1 MMEKKVKEREK
12 WHARIKSHI
21 QRQAKSAR
29 TKRARPK
36 ARKLRK
42 EEKDLKSAARAARR
56 KERRERL
63 GEVGAEVEVKSM
75 EPEKNKKWKPK
86 KDKSGKERQKE
97 VKKLRKVLMRAPMK
111 MREKTQSNEKEKAAK
126 DIGSKD
132 GWKAGSRNF
141 ESERAPTRKEKVK
154 KLSEGTVVKLLKKA
168 MNLARKER
176 PGIDM
181 KVETLADVVPPVS
194 GLGVDEGLE
203 QKERSKT
210 GEDGGAGALG
220 EAFNETSVED
230 GGRGTFKEAQSNDEK
245 NFFKKD
251 RGGGAFEE
259 TLQLDLKK
267 NEEDQVH
274 LKPST
279 MKGGAWQP
287 QSNEDEIRLAIK
299 KSGEGLVLDRRTRGD
314 GNCCSRALVQQC
326 KRPPVKLFLQS
337 RGITIVGFMQLKEE
351 VAQFIVDNRNTEK
364 VLNLRRNFEYSQ
376 MTIQAEG
383 LERRSWRQ
391 YWSDMKQDA
400 GEVVG
405 PQWLL
410 YWADDIWLQAAA
422 YYLNMNIHIIW
433 AGAATDG
440 RIVSDV
446 DGDWSPV
453 DEEKPTLYLGYIVD
467 AHYQSLLPQAEHHPT
482 PAYLQR
488 EAIDNALAAAM
499 QGLDAELKQQSSQ
512 VSFNGKNV
520 EHKLFGPW
528 HHLQCKFYIHSMLL
542 SVILKN

>member
-1 MMEKKVKEREK
+1 MMERNAKNREK
-12 WHARIKSHI
+12 RQGERQRQR

-29 TKRARPK
+29 TKRARSK

-42 EEKDLKSAARAARR
+42 DEKELKSAARAARR
-56 KERRERL
+56 KERRERQ
-63 GEVGAEVEVKSM
+63 GEGGEEVKVTPI
-75 EPEKNKKWKPK
+75 EPEKLKKRKPK
-86 KDKSGKERQKE
+86 KDHNPVDKGM
-97 VKKLRKVLMRAPMK
+97 KKLRKVLMSAPLK
-111 MREKTQSNEKEKAAK
+111 KTKSNEKEKPVK

-141 ESERAPTRKEKVK
+141 ESERAPTRNEKVK
-154 KLSEGTVVKLLKKA
+154 KLSERTVVKLLKKA

-220 EAFNETSVED
+220 EAFKETSVED

-433 AGAATDG
+433 AGADTDG

-528 HHLQCKFYIHSMLL
+528 HHLQCKFYIHSMSL

>member
-1 MMEKKVKEREK
+1 MMERNAKNREK
-12 WHARIKSHI
+12 RQGERQRQR

-29 TKRARPK
+29 TKRARSK

-42 EEKDLKSAARAARR
+42 DEKELKSAARVARR
-56 KERRERL
+56 KERRERQ
-63 GEVGAEVEVKSM
+63 GEGGEEVKVTPI
-75 EPEKNKKWKPK
+75 EPEKLKKRKPK
-86 KDKSGKERQKE
+86 KDHNPVDKGM
-97 VKKLRKVLMRAPMK
+97 KKLRKVLMSAPLK
-111 MREKTQSNEKEKAAK
+111 KTKSNEKEKAAK

-176 PGIDM
+176 PGSDM

-520 EHKLFGPW
+520 EHKIFGPW

>member
-1 MMEKKVKEREK
+1 MMERNAKNREK
-12 WHARIKSHI
+12 RQGERQRQR

-29 TKRARPK
+29 TKRARSK

-42 EEKDLKSAARAARR
+42 DEKELKSAARAARR
-56 KERRERL
+56 KERRERQ
-63 GEVGAEVEVKSM
+63 GEGGEEVKVTPI
-75 EPEKNKKWKPK
+75 EPEKLKKRKPK
-86 KDKSGKERQKE
+86 EDDNPVDKGM
-97 VKKLRKVLMRAPMK
+97 KKLRKVLMSAPLK
-111 MREKTQSNEKEKAAK
+111 KTKSNEKEKAAK

-176 PGIDM
+176 P
-181 KVETLADVVPPVS
+181 
-194 GLGVDEGLE
+194 GVDEGLE

-267 NEEDQVH
+267 NEEGQVH

-433 AGAATDG
+433 AGADTDG

-520 EHKLFGPW
+520 EHK
-528 HHLQCKFYIHSMLL
+528 
-542 SVILKN
+542 

>member
-1 MMEKKVKEREK
+1 MERNAKNREKK
-12 WHARIKSHI
+12 HAWAKRHI

-29 TKRARPK
+29 NKRARSK

-42 EEKDLKSAARAARR
+42 DDKELKSAARAARR
-56 KERRERL
+56 KERRERQ
-63 GEVGAEVEVKSM
+63 GEGGEEVKVTPI
-75 EPEKNKKWKPK
+75 EPEKLKKRKPK
-86 KDKSGKERQKE
+86 KDHNPVDKGM
-97 VKKLRKVLMRAPMK
+97 KKLRKVLMSAPLK
-111 MREKTQSNEKEKAAK
+111 KTKSNEKEKAAK

-141 ESERAPTRKEKVK
+141 ESERAPTRNEKVK
-154 KLSEGTVVKLLKKA
+154 KLSERTVVKLLKKA

-176 PGIDM
+176 SGTDM

>member
-1 MMEKKVKEREK
+1 MERNAKNREKK
-12 WHARIKSHI
+12 HAWAKRHI

-29 TKRARPK
+29 NKRARSK

-42 EEKDLKSAARAARR
+42 DDKELKSAARAARR
-56 KERRERL
+56 KERRERQ
-63 GEVGAEVEVKSM
+63 GEGGEEVKVTPI
-75 EPEKNKKWKPK
+75 EPEKLKKRKPK
-86 KDKSGKERQKE
+86 KDHNPVDKGM
-97 VKKLRKVLMRAPMK
+97 KKLRKVLMSAPLK
-111 MREKTQSNEKEKAAK
+111 KTKSNEKEKAAK

-141 ESERAPTRKEKVK
+141 ESERAPTRNEKVK
-154 KLSEGTVVKLLKKA
+154 KLSERTVVKLLKKA

-259 TLQLDLKK
+259 TLQFDLKK

-433 AGAATDG
+433 AGADTDG

-520 EHKLFGPW
+520 EHKIFGPW
-528 HHLQCKFYIHSMLL
+528 HHLQCKFYIHSMSL

>member
-1 MMEKKVKEREK
+1 MMERNAKNREK
-12 WHARIKSHI
+12 KHAWAKRHI

-29 TKRARPK
+29 NKRARSK

-42 EEKDLKSAARAARR
+42 DEKELKSAARVARR
-56 KERRERL
+56 KERRERQ
-63 GEVGAEVEVKSM
+63 GEGGEEVKVTPI
-75 EPEKNKKWKPK
+75 EPEKLKKRKPK
-86 KDKSGKERQKE
+86 KDHNPVDKGM
-97 VKKLRKVLMRAPMK
+97 KKLRKVLMSAPLK
-111 MREKTQSNEKEKAAK
+111 KTKSNEKEKAAK

-176 PGIDM
+176 PGSDM

-433 AGAATDG
+433 AGADTDG

-520 EHKLFGPW
+520 EHKIFGPW

>member
-1 MMEKKVKEREK
+1 MERNAKNREKK
-12 WHARIKSHI
+12 HAWAKRHI

-29 TKRARPK
+29 NKRARSK

-42 EEKDLKSAARAARR
+42 DDKELKSAARAARR
-56 KERRERL
+56 KERRERQ
-63 GEVGAEVEVKSM
+63 GEGGEEVKVTPI
-75 EPEKNKKWKPK
+75 EPEKLKKRKPK
-86 KDKSGKERQKE
+86 KDHNPVDKGM
-97 VKKLRKVLMRAPMK
+97 KKLRKVLMSAPLK
-111 MREKTQSNEKEKAAK
+111 KTKSNEKEKAAK

-168 MNLARKER
+168 MNLVRKER
-176 PGIDM
+176 PGSDM

-210 GEDGGAGALG
+210 GEDGGADALG

>member
-1 MMEKKVKEREK
+1 MMERNAKNREK
-12 WHARIKSHI
+12 KHAWAKRHI

-29 TKRARPK
+29 NKRARSK

-42 EEKDLKSAARAARR
+42 DDKELKSAARAARR
-56 KERRERL
+56 KERRERQ
-63 GEVGAEVEVKSM
+63 GEGGEEVKVTPI
-75 EPEKNKKWKPK
+75 EPEKLKKRKPK
-86 KDKSGKERQKE
+86 KDHNPVDKGM
-97 VKKLRKVLMRAPMK
+97 KKLRKVLMSAPLK
-111 MREKTQSNEKEKAAK
+111 KTKSNEKEKAAK

-168 MNLARKER
+168 MNLVRKER
-176 PGIDM
+176 PGSDM

-210 GEDGGAGALG
+210 GEDGGADALG

>member
-1 MMEKKVKEREK
+1 MERNAKNREKK
-12 WHARIKSHI
+12 HAWAKRHI

-29 TKRARPK
+29 NKRARSK

-42 EEKDLKSAARAARR
+42 DDKELKSAARAARR
-56 KERRERL
+56 KERRERQ
-63 GEVGAEVEVKSM
+63 GEGGEEVKVTPI
-75 EPEKNKKWKPK
+75 EPEKLKKRKPK
-86 KDKSGKERQKE
+86 KDHNPVDKGM
-97 VKKLRKVLMRAPMK
+97 KKLRKVLMSAPLK
-111 MREKTQSNEKEKAAK
+111 KTKSNEKEKAAK

-176 PGIDM
+176 PGTDM
-181 KVETLADVVPPVS
+181 KVETLVDVVPPVS
-194 GLGVDEGLE
+194 LLGVDEGLE

>member
-1 MMEKKVKEREK
+1 MMERNAKNREK
-12 WHARIKSHI
+12 KHAWAKRHI

-29 TKRARPK
+29 NKRARSK

-42 EEKDLKSAARAARR
+42 DDKELKSAARAARR
-56 KERRERL
+56 KERRERQ
-63 GEVGAEVEVKSM
+63 GEGGEEVKVTPI
-75 EPEKNKKWKPK
+75 EPEKLKKRKPK
-86 KDKSGKERQKE
+86 KDHNPVDKGM
-97 VKKLRKVLMRAPMK
+97 KKLRKVLMSAPLK
-111 MREKTQSNEKEKAAK
+111 KTKSKEKEKAAK

-132 GWKAGSRNF
+132 GCKAGSRNF

-176 PGIDM
+176 SGTDM

-220 EAFNETSVED
+220 EAFKETSVED

-520 EHKLFGPW
+520 EHK
-528 HHLQCKFYIHSMLL
+528 
-542 SVILKN
+542 

>member
-1 MMEKKVKEREK
+1 MERNAKNREKK
-12 WHARIKSHI
+12 HAWAKRHI

-29 TKRARPK
+29 NKRARSK

-42 EEKDLKSAARAARR
+42 DDKELKSAARAARR
-56 KERRERL
+56 KERRERQ
-63 GEVGAEVEVKSM
+63 GEGGEEVKVTPI
-75 EPEKNKKWKPK
+75 EPEKLKKRKPK
-86 KDKSGKERQKE
+86 KDHNPVDKGM
-97 VKKLRKVLMRAPMK
+97 KKLRKVLMSAPLK
-111 MREKTQSNEKEKAAK
+111 KTKSNEKEKPVK

-141 ESERAPTRKEKVK
+141 ESERAPTRNEKVK
-154 KLSEGTVVKLLKKA
+154 KLSERTVVKLLKKA

-176 PGIDM
+176 PGSDM

-259 TLQLDLKK
+259 TLQFDLKK

-520 EHKLFGPW
+520 EHKIFGPW
-528 HHLQCKFYIHSMLL
+528 HHLQCKFYIHSMSL

>member
-1 MMEKKVKEREK
+1 MMERNAKNREK
-12 WHARIKSHI
+12 KHAWAKRHI

-29 TKRARPK
+29 NKRARSK

-42 EEKDLKSAARAARR
+42 DEKELKSAARVARR
-56 KERRERL
+56 KERRERQ
-63 GEVGAEVEVKSM
+63 GEGGEEVKVTPI
-75 EPEKNKKWKPK
+75 EPEKLKKRKPK
-86 KDKSGKERQKE
+86 KDHNPVDKGM
-97 VKKLRKVLMRAPMK
+97 KKLRKVLMSAPLK
-111 MREKTQSNEKEKAAK
+111 KTKSNEKEKPVK

-141 ESERAPTRKEKVK
+141 ESERAPTRNEKVK
-154 KLSEGTVVKLLKKA
+154 KLSERTVVKLLKKA

-176 PGIDM
+176 PGSDM

-520 EHKLFGPW
+520 EHKIFGPW

>member
-1 MMEKKVKEREK
+1 MMERNAKNREK
-12 WHARIKSHI
+12 RQGERQRQR

-29 TKRARPK
+29 TKRARSK

-42 EEKDLKSAARAARR
+42 DEKELKSAARAARR
-56 KERRERL
+56 KERRERQ
-63 GEVGAEVEVKSM
+63 GEGGEEVKVTPI
-75 EPEKNKKWKPK
+75 EPEKLKKRKPK
-86 KDKSGKERQKE
+86 KDHNPVDKGM
-97 VKKLRKVLMRAPMK
+97 KKLRKVLMSAPLK
-111 MREKTQSNEKEKAAK
+111 KTKSNEKEKAAK

-154 KLSEGTVVKLLKKA
+154 KLSEGTMVKLLKKA

-176 PGIDM
+176 SGTDM

>member
-1 MMEKKVKEREK
+1 MERNAKNREKK
-12 WHARIKSHI
+12 HAWAKRHI

-29 TKRARPK
+29 NKRARSK

-42 EEKDLKSAARAARR
+42 DEKELKSAARAARR
-56 KERRERL
+56 KERRERQ
-63 GEVGAEVEVKSM
+63 GEGGEEVKVTPI
-75 EPEKNKKWKPK
+75 EPEKLKKRKPK
-86 KDKSGKERQKE
+86 EDDNPVDKGM
-97 VKKLRKVLMRAPMK
+97 KKLRKVLMSAPLK
-111 MREKTQSNEKEKAAK
+111 KTKSNEKEKPVK

-141 ESERAPTRKEKVK
+141 ESERAPTRNEKVK
-154 KLSEGTVVKLLKKA
+154 KLSERTVVKLLKKA

-176 PGIDM
+176 PGSDM

-326 KRPPVKLFLQS
+326 QRPPVKLFLQS

>member
-1 MMEKKVKEREK
+1 MERNAKNREKK
-12 WHARIKSHI
+12 HAWAKRHI

-29 TKRARPK
+29 NKRARSK

-42 EEKDLKSAARAARR
+42 DDKELKSAARAARR
-56 KERRERL
+56 KERRERQ
-63 GEVGAEVEVKSM
+63 GEGGEEVKVTPI
-75 EPEKNKKWKPK
+75 EPEKLKKRKPK
-86 KDKSGKERQKE
+86 KDHNPVDKGM
-97 VKKLRKVLMRAPMK
+97 KKLRKVLMSAPLK
-111 MREKTQSNEKEKAAK
+111 KTKSNEKEKPVK

-141 ESERAPTRKEKVK
+141 ESERAPTRNEKVK
-154 KLSEGTVVKLLKKA
+154 KLSERTVVKLLKKA

-176 PGIDM
+176 PGSDM

>member
-1 MMEKKVKEREK
+1 MMERNAKNREK
-12 WHARIKSHI
+12 KHAWAKRHI

-29 TKRARPK
+29 NKRARSK

-42 EEKDLKSAARAARR
+42 DDKELKSAARAARR
-56 KERRERL
+56 KERRERQ
-63 GEVGAEVEVKSM
+63 GEGGEEVKVTPI
-75 EPEKNKKWKPK
+75 EPEKLKKRKPK
-86 KDKSGKERQKE
+86 KDHNPVDKGM
-97 VKKLRKVLMRAPMK
+97 KKLRKVLMSAPLK
-111 MREKTQSNEKEKAAK
+111 KTKSKEKEKAAK

>member
-1 MMEKKVKEREK
+1 MERNAKNREKK
-12 WHARIKSHI
+12 HAWAKRHI

-29 TKRARPK
+29 TKRARSK

-42 EEKDLKSAARAARR
+42 DEKELKSAARAARR
-56 KERRERL
+56 KERRERQ
-63 GEVGAEVEVKSM
+63 GEGGEEVKVTPI
-75 EPEKNKKWKPK
+75 EPEKLKKRKPK
-86 KDKSGKERQKE
+86 KDHNPVDKGM
-97 VKKLRKVLMRAPMK
+97 KKLRKVLMSAPLK
-111 MREKTQSNEKEKAAK
+111 KTKSNEKEKAAK

-154 KLSEGTVVKLLKKA
+154 KLSEGTMVKLLKKA

-176 PGIDM
+176 SGTDM

-287 QSNEDEIRLAIK
+287 QSNENEIRLAIK

>member
-1 MMEKKVKEREK
+1 MMERNAKNREK
-12 WHARIKSHI
+12 RQGERQRQR

-29 TKRARPK
+29 TKRARSK

-42 EEKDLKSAARAARR
+42 DEKELKSAARAARR
-56 KERRERL
+56 KERRERQ
-63 GEVGAEVEVKSM
+63 GEGGEEVKVTPI
-75 EPEKNKKWKPK
+75 EPEKLKKRKPK
-86 KDKSGKERQKE
+86 KDHNPVDKGM
-97 VKKLRKVLMRAPMK
+97 KKLRKVLMSAPLK
-111 MREKTQSNEKEKAAK
+111 KTKSKEKEKAAK

-176 PGIDM
+176 PGTDM

-520 EHKLFGPW
+520 EHK
-528 HHLQCKFYIHSMLL
+528 
-542 SVILKN
+542 

>member
-1 MMEKKVKEREK
+1 MERNAKNREKK
-12 WHARIKSHI
+12 HAWAKRHI

-29 TKRARPK
+29 NKRARSK

-42 EEKDLKSAARAARR
+42 DDKELKSAARAARR
-56 KERRERL
+56 KERRERQ
-63 GEVGAEVEVKSM
+63 GEGGEEVKVTPI
-75 EPEKNKKWKPK
+75 EPEKLKKRKPK
-86 KDKSGKERQKE
+86 KDHNPVDKGM
-97 VKKLRKVLMRAPMK
+97 KKLRKVLMSAPLK
-111 MREKTQSNEKEKAAK
+111 KTKSNEKEKAAK

-176 PGIDM
+176 PGTDM
-181 KVETLADVVPPVS
+181 KVETLVDVVPPVS

-259 TLQLDLKK
+259 TLQFDLKK

-528 HHLQCKFYIHSMLL
+528 HHLQCKFYIHSMSL